1 MESFLLRHKSMFFG
15 IVLVFAFYVNVLTV
29 DFLSNNKKANIKNC
43 SPDLSS
49 QSITSFQVVSCP
61 NLEKK

>member
-15 IVLVFAFYVNVLTV
+15 IVLVFAFYVNVLAV
-29 DFLSNNKKANIKNC
+29 DFLSNNKKVNIKNC

-49 QSITSFQVVSCP
+49 QSITSF
-61 NLEKK
+61 